1 MIPSSFDYLAP
12 TSVDEAVG
20 LLQAHAGEAKLLA
33 GGQSLIPM
41 LKLRLAEPAL
51 LIDINRIPGLGYVE
65 ERDGALRIGALAREA
80 DLESSAVVRQRYEI
94 LNDTTAVIADPLVRN
109 SATVC
114 GNIAHGDPGN
124 DHPAT
129 MIALD
134 ATFVAR
140 GPRGERRIAARD
152 FFLGLFSTA
161 LNEEEILTEIAI
173 PRPAPH
179 AAGCYLKLER
189 KVGDYATAGVAVQ
202 LTLDASGGC
211 ARAGIGLTNVGAM
224 AIEAV
229 RAEDFLRNKPLDA
242 ATIAQASEIAA
253 SEADPLD
260 DRRGSA
266 DYKRDMVRVL
276 TARALRLA
284 ASRAAGV
291 SISTPLP
298 FTYSPSQAAI
308 RS

>member
-12 TSVDEAVG
+12 TTLGEAVT
-20 LLQAHAGEAKLLA
+20 LLHAHAGEAKVLA

-41 LKLRLAEPAL
+41 LKLRLAEPPVL
-51 LIDINRIPGLGYVE
+51 VDINRIPGLGYVE
-65 ERDGALRIGALAREA
+65 ERDGVLHIGALAREA
-80 DLESSAVVRQRYEI
+80 DLESSAVVRQKYQI

-129 MIALD
+129 MLALG
-134 ATFVAR
+134 ASFVAQ
-140 GPRGERRIAARD
+140 GPRGQRRIAPRD

-161 LNEEEILTEIAI
+161 LNEDEILVEIAI
-173 PRPAPH
+173 PRPA
-179 AAGCYLKLER
+179 ARTSGAYLKMER

-202 LTLDASGGC
+202 LTLDEAGGC
-211 ARAGIGLTNVGAM
+211 ARAGVGLTNVGAM
-224 AIEAV
+224 AIEAI
-229 RAEDFLRNKPLDA
+229 RAQDFLRNKPLDA
-242 ATIAQASEIAA
+242 PTIAQASEIAA
-253 SEADPLD
+253 SEADPIE

-266 DYKRDMVRVL
+266 DYKRDVIRVL

-284 ASRAAGV
+284 ANRAAGAN
-291 SISTPLP
+291 IATPLP
-298 FTYSPSQAAI
+298 FTYSPSQAAV

>member
-1 MIPSSFDYLAP
+1 
-12 TSVDEAVG
+12 
-20 LLQAHAGEAKLLA
+20 
-33 GGQSLIPM
+33 
-41 LKLRLAEPAL
+41 
-51 LIDINRIPGLGYVE
+51 
-65 ERDGALRIGALAREA
+65 
-80 DLESSAVVRQRYEI
+80 
-94 LNDTTAVIADPLVRN
+94 
-109 SATVC
+109 
-114 GNIAHGDPGN
+114 
-124 DHPAT
+124 

-253 SEADPLD
+253 SEADPLE

-266 DYKRDMVRVL
+266 DYKRDIVRVL

>member
-12 TSVDEAVG
+12 ATLGEAVN
-20 LLQAHAGEAKLLA
+20 LLQMHAGEAKILA

-41 LKLRLAEPAL
+41 LKLRLAEPAF
-51 LIDINRIPGLGYVE
+51 IVDINRIPDLSYVD
-65 ERDGALRIGALAREA
+65 ERDGALHIGALARES
-80 DLESSAVVRQRYEI
+80 DLEGSPVVRRRYQI
-94 LNDTTAVIADPLVRN
+94 LEDTTAVIADPLVRN

-129 MIALD
+129 MIALG
-134 ATFVAR
+134 ASFVAT
-140 GPRGERRIAARD
+140 GPSGQRRITAGD

-161 LNEEEILTEIAI
+161 LNEDEILTEILI
-173 PRPAPH
+173 PRPSERSGGA
-179 AAGCYLKLER
+179 YLKLER

-202 LTLDASGGC
+202 LTLDDAGGC
-211 ARAGIGLTNVGAM
+211 VRVGVGLTNVGAM

-229 RAEDFLRNKPLDA
+229 RAQEFLRNKPLDS
-242 ATIAQASEIAA
+242 ATIAQAAEIAA
-253 SEADPLD
+253 SEADPLE

-266 DYKRDMVRVL
+266 DYKRDVVRVL
-276 TARALRLA
+276 TSRALRLA
-284 ASRAAGV
+284 ASRALGNNIA
-291 SISTPLP
+291 TPLP
-298 FTYSPSQAAI
+298 FTYSPSQATV

>member
-94 LNDTTAVIADPLVRN
+94 LIDTAAVIADPLVRN
-109 SATVC
+109 SATLC

-129 MIALD
+129 MLALD
-134 ATFVAR
+134 ASFVLR
-140 GPRGERRIAARD
+140 GPKGVRQVPARE

-161 LNEEEILTEIAI
+161 LDTDEILTEVVI
-173 PRPAPH
+173 PRPALRGSGG
-179 AAGCYLKLER
+179 AYLKLER

-202 LTLDASGGC
+202 VTLDDTGGC
-211 ARAGIGLTNVGAM
+211 ASAGIGLTNVGAT
-224 AIEAV
+224 A
-229 RAEDFLRNKPLDA
+229 
-242 ATIAQASEIAA
+242 IAA
-253 SEADPLD
+253 
-260 DRRGSA
+260 
-266 DYKRDMVRVL
+266 V
-276 TARALRLA
+276 
-284 ASRAAGV
+284 
-291 SISTPLP
+291 
-298 FTYSPSQAAI
+298 
-308 RS
+308 